1 MNELFIIIIIL
12 LVLWF
17 INKNTNKNK
26 EPFFNP
32 AYTQQN
38 KLVVVASWSDYNE

>member
-17 INKNTNKNK
+17 INKNTNTNK
-26 EPFFNP
+26 EPFLNP
-32 AYTQQN
+32 AYTKQN
-38 KLVVVASWSDYNE
+38 KLVLVPWSDYDE